1 MERWRGKWALI
12 TGPSA
17 GIGRE
22 MARQL
27 AAAGVN
33 LVLTARRRER
43 LDELAEEARSRHGV
57 KVEVFVADLSWP
69 DAPRA
74 IFDFTREK
82 GIEIELLVNNAG
94 FGAHGEFHTK
104 PFERLREMVEVN
116 ISAVLHLTHLFL
128 PQMIE
133 RRRGDILI
141 VSSTAAFQAVPYIAT
156 YAATKSFE
164 LFWAEA
170 LAEEVRHYGVRVCA
184 FCPGT
189 TTTEFQQVAGSPQ
202 NALRRPETAEK
213 VARTGLRAM
222 AAGKRIAISG
232 RRNWVGAQMQRV
244 LPRAAIAKVA
254 VRLFRGSNAK

>member
-1 MERWRGKWALI
+1 MDRWKDKWALI
-12 TGPSA
+12 TGASA

-22 MARQL
+22 MARLL

-43 LDELAEEARSRHGV
+43 LDELAAEARSRHGV
-57 KVEVFVADLSWP
+57 KVEVFVADLSSAE
-69 DAPRA
+69 APRA

-104 PFERLREMVEVN
+104 PFDRLREMIEVN
-116 ISAVLHLTHLFL
+116 ISAVMHLTHLFL
-128 PQMIE
+128 PPMIE

-141 VSSTAAFQAVPYIAT
+141 VSSTAAFQGVPYIAT

-164 LFWAEA
+164 LFWGEA
-170 LAEEVRHYGVRVCA
+170 LAEEVKRYGVRICA

-202 NALRRPETAEK
+202 NALRVPETAEK

-222 AAGKRIAISG
+222 AAGKRMAISG

-244 LPRAAIAKVA
+244 LPRAVIAKVA
-254 VRLFRGSNAK
+254 ARLFREENRE